1 MASFSR
7 FIDAFN
13 FLHHEWKYSREDPW
27 DIRASSYEQG
37 KMMQQFVLVNDR
49 TYSRVLDVGC
59 GAGDF
64 TSLLAK
70 ISTEVVAL
78 ERSSGAVRQA
88 RKNLKTSPNVSLVSE
103 NIRTYALPAS
113 HFDLIVLGEVLYYLS
128 YVSGDRRL
136 GKQSGLNSLLPLI
149 QKLRESLTPGGRIL
163 MTNYFSADR
172 GAMTRADGADF
183 RRLFEEAGLYVE
195 SEYEGAYKKETKHQQ
210 FQITLFQKPSLN
222 STAPPSPLRSS

>member
-1 MASFSR
+1 MASFTR

-27 DIRASSYEQG
+27 GIRASSYEQG
-37 KMMQQFVLVNDR
+37 KMMQQFLLVNDR
-49 TYSRVLDVGC
+49 TYARALDVGC

-78 ERSSGAVRQA
+78 ERSTGAIRQA
-88 RKNLKTSPNVSLVSE
+88 RTNLKASPNVSLVSE
-103 NIRTYALPAS
+103 NIRSYDMPAS

-136 GKQSGLNSLLPLI
+136 AKQSGLDSLVPLI
-149 QKLRESLTPGGRIL
+149 QKLHDSLTPNGRIL
-163 MTNYFSADR
+163 MTNYFSPDQ
-172 GAMTRADGADF
+172 GAMTRADGAEF
-183 RRLFEEAGLYVE
+183 RRLFENAGLSVE
-195 SEYEGAYKKETKHQQ
+195 SEYEGAYKKEARHQQ
-210 FQITLFQKPSLN
+210 FQITLFQKPSPNPQASSNL
-222 STAPPSPLRSS
+222 AP